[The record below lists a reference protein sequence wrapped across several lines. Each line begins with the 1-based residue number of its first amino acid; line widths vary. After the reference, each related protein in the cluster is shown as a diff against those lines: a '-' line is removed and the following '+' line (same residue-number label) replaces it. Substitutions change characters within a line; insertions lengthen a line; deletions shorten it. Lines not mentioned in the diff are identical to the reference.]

1 MKYIPVVLVLLAFV
15 AVFRFGARAS
25 KARPSDFE
33 AIEAFAKARALR
45 IVSIEQRYN
54 PWPYWL
60 TGHLG
65 LSNLA
70 RIFIVTAASDEA
82 GCREFHVAFDIWRN
96 SRDIQLLQET
106 AAAP

>member
-1 MKYIPVVLVLLAFV
+1 MSYIPAVLVLLAFI
-15 AVFRFGARAS
+15 AALRFGARAS

-33 AIEAFAKARALR
+33 AIEAFARARALR
-45 IVSIEQRYN
+45 VISIEQRYN

-60 TGHLG
+60 TGHLV

-70 RIFIVTAASDEA
+70 RIFVVTADSIE
-82 GCREFHVAFDIWRN
+82 GRRELHVAFDIWRN
-96 SRDIQLLQET
+96 SPAIQLLQET